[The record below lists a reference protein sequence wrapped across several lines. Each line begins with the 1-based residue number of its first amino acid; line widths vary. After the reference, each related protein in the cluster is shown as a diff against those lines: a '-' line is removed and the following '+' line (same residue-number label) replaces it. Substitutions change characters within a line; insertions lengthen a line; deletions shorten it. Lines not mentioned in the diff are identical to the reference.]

1 MNSSVIGGV
10 LSIPTRENNMGKA
23 KKTKVSKSAAEGG
36 DRYVPLAD
44 QILDDKSV
52 KSTSRVKVRNRK
64 DRDDEV
70 K

>member
-1 MNSSVIGGV
+1 
-10 LSIPTRENNMGKA
+10 MGKA

-70 K
+70 KLIELEFPLFSFTRS

>member
-1 MNSSVIGGV
+1 
-10 LSIPTRENNMGKA
+10 MGKA

-44 QILDDKSV
+44 QILDDKGV